1 MNKGDV
7 RQGRLANSE
16 AFRWSGRLD
25 LNQRPP
31 APHAGALPSCATP
44 RHVDMVTHGGD
55 GGQGWEGQTGSV
67 SFYVV
72 LRVWQLTLQLIKQVV
87 MAKPYNRLQR

>member
-7 RQGRLANSE
+7 RQGRLANGE

-44 RHVDMVTHGGD
+44 RHGTMIAHGGY
-55 GGQGWEGQTGSV
+55 GGQGWAGKRAAIDDRCIG
-67 SFYVV
+67 
-72 LRVWQLTLQLIKQVV
+72 
-87 MAKPYNRLQR
+87 AAQRPHLGGCAVAR